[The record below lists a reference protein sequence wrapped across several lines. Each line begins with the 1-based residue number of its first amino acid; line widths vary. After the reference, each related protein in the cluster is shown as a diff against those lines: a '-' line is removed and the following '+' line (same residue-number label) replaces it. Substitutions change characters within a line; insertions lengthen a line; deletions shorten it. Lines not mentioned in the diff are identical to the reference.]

1 VVIGI
6 GGLGHMAV
14 QLLRAVSNVRV
25 VAVDIRE
32 SARRLALQAGAHAT
46 VSGVAGPDQLREEA
60 GGRGA
65 ALVLDCV
72 ATDDTLALA
81 AGVIAP
87 GGAISYVG
95 RGGGSLPVSPAS
107 LPFGCSVH
115 IPTWGTL
122 PELAEVVALA
132 RTGAVRAQVE
142 CFTLGQAADAYRRL
156 RRGEIRGRAV
166 VTPGASF
173 APDVASVGGSA
184 HREDYP

>member
-1 VVIGI
+1 
-6 GGLGHMAV
+6 
-14 QLLRAVSNVRV
+14 

-32 SARRLALQAGAHAT
+32 SARRLALQSGAHAA
-46 VSGVAGPDQLREEA
+46 VSGVAGPGQLREET

-65 ALVLDCV
+65 ALVLDGV

-132 RTGAVRAQVE
+132 RTGAVRTEVE
-142 CFTLGQAADAYRRL
+142 CFTLGEAADAYRRV
-156 RRGEIRGRAV
+156 RRGEVRGRAV
-166 VTPGASF
+166 ITPDAGYV
-173 APDVASVGGSA
+173 PDLVSA
-184 HREDYP
+184 DGHAHGENYP

>member
-1 VVIGI
+1 
-6 GGLGHMAV
+6 
-14 QLLRAVSNVRV
+14 
-25 VAVDIRE
+25 
-32 SARRLALQAGAHAT
+32 
-46 VSGVAGPDQLREEA
+46 
-60 GGRGA
+60 
-65 ALVLDCV
+65 
-72 ATDDTLALA
+72 
-81 AGVIAP
+81 
-87 GGAISYVG
+87 
-95 RGGGSLPVSPAS
+95 
-107 LPFGCSVH
+107 VH

-142 CFTLGQAADAYRRL
+142 CFTLRQAADAYRRL